1 MRIFVHKL
9 VVVFLIFG
17 LVGGSMAVA
26 SSLRVNTRTAQSSSM
41 AVMAGVLV
49 TPAGMTQSCESDRPM
64 NNCNMTHP
72 PVISTGMSCCGC
84 FPSSD
89 SNLCIAPLENKLNA
103 FGKLDVKG
111 NSRAPASLL
120 KPPRA

>member
-1 MRIFVHKL
+1 
-9 VVVFLIFG
+9 
-17 LVGGSMAVA
+17 
-26 SSLRVNTRTAQSSSM
+26 
-41 AVMAGVLV
+41 MAGVLIAAV
-49 TPAGMTQSCESDRPM
+49 GMTQPCDSDMPM

-84 FPSSD
+84 FPSD
-89 SNLCIAPLENKLNA
+89 ANNLCIAPLENKLNT
-103 FGKLDVKG
+103 FGMLDVKG